1 MLLSHCTIAELDLA
15 GATVQRLEL
24 RDCRIK
30 TRDGLRGATIDDA
43 QLSLLVPVSAVQLG
57 IIVT

>member
-1 MLLSHCTIAELDLA
+1 MPLSHCIIAELDLA

-24 RDCRIK
+24 RDCLIE

-43 QLSLLVPVSAVQLG
+43 ELSLLVPVLAAQLG
-57 IIVT
+57 IIVM